1 MLNMGPPT
9 VSFPDTT
16 PPHFLADEH
25 DPFRSTVPM
34 KDEIVS
40 KGFLNA
46 EDKCNSSWNE
56 RQPCAYIQGC
66 IRGHAFYLLKC

>member
-9 VSFPDTT
+9 VSFHDTT
-16 PPHFLADEH
+16 PPHFLADEP

-40 KGFLNA
+40 KGF
-46 EDKCNSSWNE
+46 
-56 RQPCAYIQGC
+56 
-66 IRGHAFYLLKC
+66 